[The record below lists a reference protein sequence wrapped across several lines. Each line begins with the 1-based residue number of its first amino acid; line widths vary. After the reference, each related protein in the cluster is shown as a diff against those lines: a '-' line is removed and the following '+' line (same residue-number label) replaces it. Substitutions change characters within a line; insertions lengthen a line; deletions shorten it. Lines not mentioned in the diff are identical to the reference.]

1 MKKLFSLVLV
11 LMLVVG
17 TLALPAMAAAKTTI
31 TLDQK
36 GAVTVNLNQTLQLNA
51 TVTPAAVT
59 WKSSKKGV
67 ASVDGN
73 GLVTACKEGTATITA
88 KAGGKTA
95 KVKVKVVDPKK
106 PTKLTIGQ
114 GKGCTLDIDKT
125 LALQINLLPDGAESE
140 LTFKSSKTSVATVDP
155 KGVVTPKKEGT
166 TKITVTSK
174 KNKKVKATISVKV
187 INPFKPTKVII
198 SQGKNATLEAGS
210 SLTLT
215 TTLEPATAKADL
227 IWKSS
232 KSSVASVDGN
242 GKITANKKGT
252 AKITVTAKNNK
263 KAKATFTVKVL
274 AAPKPADGKDLSV
287 CIGKNAKQVMDA
299 YGLKQTGEKL
309 QNGVTIYTLATD
321 GIEMMAGGKSLDTAT
336 VYYLRVYGAAGA
348 KFNIQSFNLTS
359 MTYKQATAKAK
370 KEKFTITYDNL
381 FPDRA
386 VLTTEKG
393 DKRLIVYA
401 KNRDSIVN
409 QLVYRTKLDPK

>member
-1 MKKLFSLVLV
+1 
-11 LMLVVG
+11 MLVVAS
-17 TLALPAMAAAKTTI
+17 LATPAMAAKAKTTI
-31 TLDQK
+31 KLDQK
-36 GAVTVNLNQTLQLNA
+36 GTVKLELGKTLTITA
-51 TVTPAAVT
+51 TVTPEGDVK
-59 WKSSKKGV
+59 WKSSKASVASVEGGVVTAHKEGTATITAKVGKKSAKVKIKVFDPTKPTKLTLKEGKKKTLTAGDTLQLTPVLSPDTAVSEYTYKSSKKSV

-73 GLVTACKEGTATITA
+73 GLVTTH
-88 KAGGKTA
+88 
-95 KVKVKVVDPKK
+95 
-106 PTKLTIGQ
+106 
-114 GKGCTLDIDKT
+114 
-125 LALQINLLPDGAESE
+125 
-140 LTFKSSKTSVATVDP
+140 
-155 KGVVTPKKEGT
+155 
-166 TKITVTSK
+166 
-174 KNKKVKATISVKV
+174 
-187 INPFKPTKVII
+187 
-198 SQGKNATLEAGS
+198 
-210 SLTLT
+210 
-215 TTLEPATAKADL
+215 
-227 IWKSS
+227 
-232 KSSVASVDGN
+232 
-242 GKITANKKGT
+242 KKGT
-252 AKITVTAKNNK
+252 AKITVTSKKNK

-348 KFNIQSFNLTS
+348 KFNIQGFNLTS

-370 KEKFTITYDNL
+370 KDKFTITYDNL
-381 FPDRA
+381 FPDCA